1 MLTATR
7 TLILFPDSSSSPSSS
22 SSSSNIR
29 HSCIPRPRS
38 QGSGSACLHCRAFQH
53 HSQVEVY
60 FHMITYSNGI
70 GGAKAVTLAPLQ
82 NMRTQEPRGTSL
94 PKVRRNCTGPLKQPA
109 LSSSSGNR
117 ISRREYHQ
125 QCQQHHHDSKSSET
139 QPENL
144 VRELTQNLR
153 TSTLT
158 NKSLKA

>member
-1 MLTATR
+1 MTQNQRSMLTATR

-94 PKVRRNCTGPLKQPA
+94 PEGPKELHWAAEAASIIVQF
-109 LSSSSGNR
+109 
-117 ISRREYHQ
+117 RE
-125 QCQQHHHDSKSSET
+125 
-139 QPENL
+139 
-144 VRELTQNLR
+144 QNLPSR
-153 TSTLT
+153 VSSAMPTAS
-158 NKSLKA
+158 SRF